1 MLKNVSAPGPGLGEV
16 GCGWGSRRYFP
27 VPREQS
33 GTGKQGSGL
42 LLITGAA
49 SGAGQELS
57 GPGPSP
63 GAGRSRC
70 AEGRAT
76 AAPGL
81 RGTSGGGAWRPCHRR
96 GRQGAGLTGWCRVC
110 PGVDNAL
117 LFPRRVTVPRVLQQ
131 RPGPLRPPRTVE
143 SPEGSIRSPR
153 VPEAVVWGLES
164 WPRRQR
170 VSGVIWEDPASCRG
184 QGAQQEQQ
192 QPARGAWGP
201 GWHLGCVNLGEVPM

>member
-33 GTGKQGSGL
+33 GAGKQGSGL

-63 GAGRSRC
+63 GAGRSRR
-70 AEGRAT
+70 AGGRAT
-76 AAPGL
+76 AALGL

-96 GRQGAGLTGWCRVC
+96 GCQGAGLTGWCRVC

-170 VSGVIWEDPASCRG
+170 VSRVIWEDPASLSWAG
-184 QGAQQEQQ
+184 GTTGA
-192 QPARGAWGP
+192 AAAGP
-201 GWHLGCVNLGEVPM
+201 GCVGPRLASGLCEPW